1 MKEILWR
8 EEQRLEKSGTAG
20 KEGTLPR
27 QLLNGV
33 SGAAGSNE
41 PLLDA
46 KVSQNLRLLLIN
58 NERVVA
64 C

>member
-46 KVSQNLRLLLIN
+46 KV
-58 NERVVA
+58 
-64 C
+64 